1 VLVVARS
8 PVVAA
13 GLAALA
19 TDGGAQV
26 TGTAVGFTGLGQRVE
41 ETRPDV
47 VVAALTAGDA
57 LRLPPLAGD
66 GPVAPPRLVAVAEDD
81 DPETSARLLRMG
93 AAAVLPPDVTAAM
106 LATAVDA
113 VAVGLAVLDAAA
125 LARLLAAAPAR
136 AAIADSAPRG
146 PAVPLTPR
154 EQEVLALVAEG
165 LGNREIALRLGISA
179 HTAKAHVAAVLAKLG
194 AATRA
199 EAVAEGLRS
208 GRLLL

>member
-26 TGTAVGFTGLGQRVE
+26 TGTAVGFTGLAQRVD

-47 VVAALTAGDA
+47 VVAALAAGDA
-57 LRLPPLAGD
+57 LRLPPFASE

-81 DPETSARLLRMG
+81 DPDTAARLLRLG

-113 VAVGLAVLDAAA
+113 VAAGLAVLDAAA
-125 LARLLAAAPAR
+125 LTRLLAAAPAR
-136 AAIADSAPRG
+136 AAIAAAPTE

-165 LGNREIALRLGISA
+165 LGNRDIALRLGISA